1 MFAAP
6 PLIFEGVK
14 LVAGLFDEGKAVVE
28 AVTGKPST
36 ATTPEGLE
44 AEVGNMTEEQR
55 EKWRE
60 AMSAK
65 LEAYKAESARL
76 RNEQGSV
83 TAKTLNALPEWM
95 AAKVAWFRMTTRP
108 WCVRWCLRTLILPIW
123 AVMFIDIPILLH
135 NTLSAAFQVA
145 PVTIKT
151 LAASILAA
159 DSGFVTIYTWFAP
172 SAVSIVMTYMTLRQ
186 VGIARGGSDDTPNS
200 IAGIAGQARSLYD
213 KVFK

>member
-1 MFAAP
+1 MFAAL

-28 AVTGKPST
+28 AVTGTPST

-65 LEAYKAESARL
+65 LDLYKAETNRL

-83 TAKTLNALPEWM
+83 TAKVLDALPPET
-95 AAKVAWFRMTTRP
+95 AAKVAEMRMTTRP
-108 WCVRWCLRTLILPIW
+108 WVVRWCLRTLIFPIW
-123 AVMFIDIPILLH
+123 AVFLIDMPIALH
-135 NTLSAAFQVA
+135 NLLSSAFGTA
-145 PVTIKT
+145 KT
-151 LAASILAA
+151 QIDYLASVLLT
-159 DSGFVTIYTWFAP
+159 DSSGFVAIYTWFSPTAG
-172 SAVSIVMTYMTLRQ
+172 SIIITYMTLRQ
-186 VGIARGGSDDTPNS
+186 VGIARGTGDSPG
-200 IAGIAGQARSLYD
+200 IAGIAGKAKSLYD